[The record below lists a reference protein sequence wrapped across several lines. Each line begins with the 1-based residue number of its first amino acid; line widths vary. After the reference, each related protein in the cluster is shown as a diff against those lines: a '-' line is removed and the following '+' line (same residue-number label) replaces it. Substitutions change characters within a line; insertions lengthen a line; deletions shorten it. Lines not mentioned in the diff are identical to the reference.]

1 MYIGIED
8 EKNILSYVDF
18 TISRNVVSLFLELS
32 IDMLTNGNTFPLPS
46 SARAFKWRYNYLTGL
61 DKYSNQI
68 DTIGYGEY
76 TVTNNMFLK

>member
-1 MYIGIED
+1 M
-8 EKNILSYVDF
+8 
-18 TISRNVVSLFLELS
+18 S
-32 IDMLTNGNTFPLPS
+32 IDILITDINFPISS